1 MKAATRLFGEIEID
15 ESKIITFE
23 DGIIGFPDMKKFTV
37 IFDEEKEGRPSIS
50 WLQSMDEPEIAF
62 PVMDPLFVCETY
74 NPSVEEELL
83 KNLGTIKE
91 DNLYVLVT
99 VTVPQDIKELAVNL
113 KAPIVINTDTRKASQ
128 IIVEDDLPVR
138 YRIYEILEEAK
149 KKAGEY
155 DAGINKKKGRI
166 PCCQ

>member
-1 MKAATRLFGEIEID
+1 MKAATRLFGKIEID

-23 DGIIGFPDMKKFTV
+23 DGIIGFPDMKKFTL

-99 VTVPQDIKELAVNL
+99 VTVPQNIKELAVNL

-149 KKAGEY
+149 KKAGE
-155 DAGINKKKGRI
+155 
-166 PCCQ
+166 

>member
-1 MKAATRLFGEIEID
+1 MKAATRLFGEIEIE

-23 DGIIGFPDMKKFTV
+23 DGIIGFPDMKKFTL
-37 IFDEEKEGRPSIS
+37 IFDEEKEDRPSIS

-99 VTVPQDIKELAVNL
+99 VTVPQNIKELAANL

-149 KKAGEY
+149 KKAGE
-155 DAGINKKKGRI
+155 
-166 PCCQ
+166 

>member
-23 DGIIGFPDMKKFTV
+23 DGIIGFPDMKKFTL

-83 KNLGTIKE
+83 KNLETIKE

-99 VTVPQDIKELAVNL
+99 VTVPQNIKELAVNL

-149 KKAGEY
+149 KKAGE
-155 DAGINKKKGRI
+155 
-166 PCCQ
+166 

>member
-23 DGIIGFPDMKKFTV
+23 DGIIGFPDMKKFTL

-50 WLQSMDEPEIAF
+50 WLQSMDVPEIAF
-62 PVMDPLFVCETY
+62 PVMDPLFVCEAY
-74 NPSVEEELL
+74 NPSVEDELL

-149 KKAGEY
+149 KKAGE
-155 DAGINKKKGRI
+155 
-166 PCCQ
+166 

>member
-23 DGIIGFPDMKKFTV
+23 DGIIGFPDMKKFTL

-50 WLQSMDEPEIAF
+50 WLQSMDEPKIAF

-74 NPSVEEELL
+74 NPSVEDELL

-99 VTVPQDIKELAVNL
+99 VTVPQNIKELAVNL

-149 KKAGEY
+149 KKAGE
-155 DAGINKKKGRI
+155 
-166 PCCQ
+166 

>member
-1 MKAATRLFGEIEID
+1 MKAAPRLFGEIEID

-23 DGIIGFPDMKKFTV
+23 DGIIGFPDMKKFTL

-50 WLQSMDEPEIAF
+50 WLQSMDEPETAF

-74 NPSVEEELL
+74 NPSVEDELL

-99 VTVPQDIKELAVNL
+99 VTVPQNIKELAVNL

-149 KKAGEY
+149 KKAGE
-155 DAGINKKKGRI
+155 
-166 PCCQ
+166 

>member
-23 DGIIGFPDMKKFTV
+23 DGIIGFPDKKKFTL
-37 IFDEEKEGRPSIS
+37 ILDEEKEGRQSIS

-99 VTVPQDIKELAVNL
+99 VTVPQNIKELAVNL

-149 KKAGEY
+149 KKAGE
-155 DAGINKKKGRI
+155 
-166 PCCQ
+166 

>member
-23 DGIIGFPDMKKFTV
+23 DGIIGFPDMKKFTL

-74 NPSVEEELL
+74 NPSVEDELL
-83 KNLGTIKE
+83 KILGTIKE

-99 VTVPQDIKELAVNL
+99 VTVPQNIKELAVNL

-149 KKAGEY
+149 KKAGE
-155 DAGINKKKGRI
+155 
-166 PCCQ
+166 

>member
-23 DGIIGFPDMKKFTV
+23 DGIIGFPNMKKFTL

-74 NPSVEEELL
+74 NPSVEDELL

-99 VTVPQDIKELAVNL
+99 VTVPQNIKELAVNL

-149 KKAGEY
+149 KKAGE
-155 DAGINKKKGRI
+155 
-166 PCCQ
+166 

>member
-1 MKAATRLFGEIEID
+1 MKAATRLIGEIEID

-23 DGIIGFPDMKKFTV
+23 DGIIGFPDMKKFTL

-74 NPSVEEELL
+74 NPSVEDELL

-99 VTVPQDIKELAVNL
+99 VTVPQNIKELAVNL

-149 KKAGEY
+149 KKAGE
-155 DAGINKKKGRI
+155 
-166 PCCQ
+166 

>member
-23 DGIIGFPDMKKFTV
+23 DGIVGFPDMKKFTL

-99 VTVPQDIKELAVNL
+99 VTVPQNIKELAVNL

-149 KKAGEY
+149 KKAGE
-155 DAGINKKKGRI
+155 
-166 PCCQ
+166 

>member
-23 DGIIGFPDMKKFTV
+23 DGIIGFPDMKKFTL

-99 VTVPQDIKELAVNL
+99 VTVPQNIKELARNL

-149 KKAGEY
+149 KKAGE
-155 DAGINKKKGRI
+155 
-166 PCCQ
+166 

>member
-23 DGIIGFPDMKKFTV
+23 DGIIGFPDMKKFTL

-74 NPSVEEELL
+74 NPSVEDELL
-83 KNLGTIKE
+83 KNLGTIKD

-99 VTVPQDIKELAVNL
+99 VTVPQNIKELAVNL

-149 KKAGEY
+149 KKAGE
-155 DAGINKKKGRI
+155 
-166 PCCQ
+166 

>member
-23 DGIIGFPDMKKFTV
+23 DGIIGFPDMKKFTL
-37 IFDEEKEGRPSIS
+37 IFDEEKGGRPSIS

-74 NPSVEEELL
+74 NPSVEDELL

-99 VTVPQDIKELAVNL
+99 VTVPQNIKELAVNL

-149 KKAGEY
+149 KKAGE
-155 DAGINKKKGRI
+155 
-166 PCCQ
+166 

>member
-23 DGIIGFPDMKKFTV
+23 DGIIGFPDMKKFTL

-62 PVMDPLFVCETY
+62 PLMDPLFFCETY

-99 VTVPQDIKELAVNL
+99 VTVPQNIKELAVNL

-149 KKAGEY
+149 KKAGE
-155 DAGINKKKGRI
+155 
-166 PCCQ
+166 

>member
-23 DGIIGFPDMKKFTV
+23 DGIIGFPDMKKFTL
-37 IFDEEKEGRPSIS
+37 IFDEEKEDRPSIS

-62 PVMDPLFVCETY
+62 PVMDPLFVCEAY
-74 NPSVEEELL
+74 NPSVEDELL

-149 KKAGEY
+149 KKAGE
-155 DAGINKKKGRI
+155 
-166 PCCQ
+166 

>member
-23 DGIIGFPDMKKFTV
+23 DGIIGFPDMKKFTL

-91 DNLYVLVT
+91 DNLYLLVT
-99 VTVPQDIKELAVNL
+99 VTVPQNIKELAVNL

-149 KKAGEY
+149 KKAGE
-155 DAGINKKKGRI
+155 
-166 PCCQ
+166 

>member
-23 DGIIGFPDMKKFTV
+23 DGIIGFPDMKKFTL

-74 NPSVEEELL
+74 NPSVEDELL
-83 KNLGTIKE
+83 KNLGTIKV

-149 KKAGEY
+149 KKAGE
-155 DAGINKKKGRI
+155 
-166 PCCQ
+166 

>member
-1 MKAATRLFGEIEID
+1 MKAATGLFGEIEID

-23 DGIIGFPDMKKFTV
+23 DGIIGFPDMKKFTL

-62 PVMDPLFVCETY
+62 PVMDPLFVCEAY
-74 NPSVEEELL
+74 NPSVEDELL

-149 KKAGEY
+149 KKAGE
-155 DAGINKKKGRI
+155 
-166 PCCQ
+166 

>member
-23 DGIIGFPDMKKFTV
+23 DGVIGFPDMKKFTL

-74 NPSVEEELL
+74 NPSVEDELL

-99 VTVPQDIKELAVNL
+99 VTVPQNIKELAVNL

-149 KKAGEY
+149 KKAGE
-155 DAGINKKKGRI
+155 
-166 PCCQ
+166 

>member
-23 DGIIGFPDMKKFTV
+23 DGIIGFPNMKKFTL

-74 NPSVEEELL
+74 NPSVEDELL

-138 YRIYEILEEAK
+138 YRIYDILEEAK
-149 KKAGEY
+149 KKAGE
-155 DAGINKKKGRI
+155 
-166 PCCQ
+166 

>member
-23 DGIIGFPDMKKFTV
+23 DGIIGFPDMKKFTL

-50 WLQSMDEPEIAF
+50 WLQSMDELEIAF

-99 VTVPQDIKELAVNL
+99 VTVPQNIKELAVNL

-149 KKAGEY
+149 KKAGE
-155 DAGINKKKGRI
+155 
-166 PCCQ
+166 

>member
-23 DGIIGFPDMKKFTV
+23 DGIIGFPDMKKFTL

-50 WLQSMDEPEIAF
+50 WLQSMAEPEIAF

-99 VTVPQDIKELAVNL
+99 VTVPQNIKELAVNL

-149 KKAGEY
+149 KKAGE
-155 DAGINKKKGRI
+155 
-166 PCCQ
+166 

>member
-1 MKAATRLFGEIEID
+1 MKAATRLFGEIKID

-23 DGIIGFPDMKKFTV
+23 DGIIGFPDMKKFTL

-74 NPSVEEELL
+74 NPSVEDELL

-99 VTVPQDIKELAVNL
+99 VTVPQNIKELAVNL

-149 KKAGEY
+149 KKAGE
-155 DAGINKKKGRI
+155 
-166 PCCQ
+166 

>member
-23 DGIIGFPDMKKFTV
+23 DGIIGFPDMKKFTL

-99 VTVPQDIKELAVNL
+99 VTVPQNIKELAVNL
-113 KAPIVINTDTRKASQ
+113 KAPIVINTDKRKASQ

-149 KKAGEY
+149 KKAGE
-155 DAGINKKKGRI
+155 
-166 PCCQ
+166 

>member
-23 DGIIGFPDMKKFTV
+23 DGIIGFPDMKKFTL

-50 WLQSMDEPEIAF
+50 WLQSTDEPEIAF

-99 VTVPQDIKELAVNL
+99 VTVPQNIKELAVNL

-149 KKAGEY
+149 KKAGE
-155 DAGINKKKGRI
+155 
-166 PCCQ
+166 

>member
-23 DGIIGFPDMKKFTV
+23 DGIIGFPDMKKFTL

-50 WLQSMDEPEIAF
+50 WLQSMDEPELAF

-74 NPSVEEELL
+74 NPSVEDELL

-138 YRIYEILEEAK
+138 YRIYDILEEAK
-149 KKAGEY
+149 KKAGE
-155 DAGINKKKGRI
+155 
-166 PCCQ
+166 

>member
-1 MKAATRLFGEIEID
+1 MKAATRLFGKIEID

-23 DGIIGFPDMKKFTV
+23 DGIIGFPDMKKFTL

-74 NPSVEEELL
+74 NPSVEDELL

-149 KKAGEY
+149 KKAGE
-155 DAGINKKKGRI
+155 
-166 PCCQ
+166 

>member
-23 DGIIGFPDMKKFTV
+23 DGIIGFPDMKKFTL

-74 NPSVEEELL
+74 NPSVEDELL

-99 VTVPQDIKELAVNL
+99 VTVPQNIKELAVNL

-149 KKAGEY
+149 KKEGE
-155 DAGINKKKGRI
+155 
-166 PCCQ
+166 